1 MNRDTFLKFLAFLAL
16 IFVLE
21 KVFLGFE
28 VVYLLNYFLLAIALV
43 FLNASYIRFIKFFT
57 LKPNIIVK
65 FIFFTGFAWCVIF
78 LFDLFM
84 NGFSIT
90 QGGFGGIVTK
100 ELKIGEIEMSR
111 NFLMLFISI
120 IFSLYNLLLDEII

>member
-1 MNRDTFLKFLAFLAL
+1 MNKETFLKFICFLAL

-21 KVFLGFE
+21 KIFLGFE
-28 VVYLLNYFLLAIALV
+28 VNYLLNYFLLSIGLV
-43 FLNASYIRFIKFFT
+43 FLNSSYIRFIKFFT

-65 FIFFTGFAWCVIF
+65 FLFFTGFAWCIIF
-78 LFDLFM
+78 LFDVFI
-84 NGFSIT
+84 NGFSVT

-120 IFSLYNLLLDEII
+120 IFSLYNLFLDEII